1 MAKTQ
6 ILYFQEKT
14 PSKQRFLY
22 KSTTIAKNCG
32 IFVPMFENEIKEYES
47 VRLEFQQ
54 KIAEK
59 MGEKQWME
67 YNEILFSA
75 HSCAIEG
82 NSFTV
87 DDTRILREQGMAM
100 IPVGRSLL
108 ECTEMA
114 DHFRAFDYMVSHL
127 DHPFDET
134 LLKEVNRLVTEH
146 TLSYRTP
153 GAVAGEYTT
162 EDMAAGDTVFGD
174 HETLIARVPQLMS
187 STQRAID
194 NGQHPMIVA
203 AKWHGYYEY
212 LHPFRDGNGRTGRLL
227 SNFILLRAGHPL
239 LIVKLE
245 DRSEYISALKQIR
258 TEGSD
263 EFLIAF
269 FFKTAITRMKSE
281 LAQKR
286 KNTLPTM
293 FF

>member
-1 MAKTQ
+1 MFFCLLNRIFAAMFDKE
-6 ILYFQEKT
+6 IEK
-14 PSKQRFLY
+14 
-22 KSTTIAKNCG
+22 
-32 IFVPMFENEIKEYES
+32 YES
-47 VRLEFQQ
+47 VRLEYQQ
-54 KIAEK
+54 KIADK
-59 MGEKQWME
+59 MGRKQWME

-127 DHPFDET
+127 DHPFDEA

-146 TLSYRTP
+146 TLSYRAP

-174 HETLIARVPQLMS
+174 HETLIARVPQLMA
-187 STQRAID
+187 STRKAID
-194 NGQHPMIVA
+194 DGQHPLVVA

-227 SNFILLRAGHPL
+227 SNFILLRADHPL
-239 LIVKLE
+239 LIVRLE

-258 TEGSD
+258 TEGTD
-263 EFLIAF
+263 EYLVAF
-269 FFKTAITRMKSE
+269 FFKTAVSRMQGE
-281 LAQKR
+281 LAQKL
-286 KNTLPTM
+286 KNTLPTI

>member
-1 MAKTQ
+1 MFDKE
-6 ILYFQEKT
+6 IEK
-14 PSKQRFLY
+14 
-22 KSTTIAKNCG
+22 
-32 IFVPMFENEIKEYES
+32 YES
-47 VRLEFQQ
+47 VRLEYQQ
-54 KIAEK
+54 KIADK
-59 MGEKQWME
+59 MGRKLWME

-127 DHPFDET
+127 DHPFDEA

-146 TLSYRTP
+146 TLSYRAP

-174 HETLIARVPQLMS
+174 HETLIARVPQLMA
-187 STQRAID
+187 STRKAID
-194 NGQHPMIVA
+194 DGQHPLVVA

-227 SNFILLRAGHPL
+227 SNFILLRADHPL
-239 LIVKLE
+239 LIVRLE

-258 TEGSD
+258 TEGTD
-263 EFLIAF
+263 EHLVAF
-269 FFKTAITRMKSE
+269 FFKTAVSRMQGE
-281 LAQKR
+281 LAQKL
-286 KNTLPTM
+286 KNTLPTI

>member
-1 MAKTQ
+1 
-6 ILYFQEKT
+6 
-14 PSKQRFLY
+14 
-22 KSTTIAKNCG
+22 
-32 IFVPMFENEIKEYES
+32 MFEKEIEEYE
-47 VRLEFQQ
+47 RIRADYQEN
-54 KIAEK
+54 IADRMSRE
-59 MGEKQWME
+59 QWME

-108 ECTEMA
+108 ECNEMA
-114 DHFRAFDYMVSHL
+114 DHFRAFDYMAGQL
-127 DHPFDET
+127 DHPFDEA

-146 TLSYRTP
+146 TLAYRAP
-153 GAVAGEYTT
+153 GSIAGEYTT

-174 HETLIARVPQLMS
+174 HETLIARVPSLMM
-187 STQRAID
+187 STEKAIGD
-194 NGQHPMIVA
+194 GLHSLIVA

-227 SNFILLRAGHPL
+227 SNFILLRADHPL
-239 LIVKLE
+239 LIIELK

-263 EFLIAF
+263 EYLIAF
-269 FFKTAITRMKSE
+269 FFKTAIGRMKDE
-281 LAQKR
+281 LSQKR
-286 KNTLPTM
+286 KNSLPMM

>member
-1 MAKTQ
+1 
-6 ILYFQEKT
+6 
-14 PSKQRFLY
+14 
-22 KSTTIAKNCG
+22 
-32 IFVPMFENEIKEYES
+32 MFEKEIEEYEHI
-47 VRLEFQQ
+47 RLDYQQ
-54 KIAEK
+54 QIADR
-59 MGEKQWME
+59 MGSQQWME

-127 DHPFDET
+127 DSPFDET

-146 TLSYRTP
+146 TLGYRAP

-162 EDMAAGDTVFGD
+162 EDMAAGDTIFGD
-174 HETLIARVPQLMS
+174 HETLIARVPDLML
-187 STQRAID
+187 STQRALAD
-194 NGQHPMIVA
+194 GQHPMVVA

-227 SNFILLRAGHPL
+227 SNFILLREGYPL
-239 LIVKLE
+239 LIIELK
-245 DRSEYISALKQIR
+245 DRAAYIAALKQIR
-258 TEGSD
+258 EEGSD

-269 FFKTAITRMKSE
+269 FLKTAISRMKEE

-286 KNTLPTM
+286 KNTLPLV

>member
-1 MAKTQ
+1 
-6 ILYFQEKT
+6 
-14 PSKQRFLY
+14 
-22 KSTTIAKNCG
+22 
-32 IFVPMFENEIKEYES
+32 MFEKEIEEYER
-47 VRLEFQQ
+47 VRANYQEN
-54 KIAEK
+54 IADRMSRE
-59 MGEKQWME
+59 QWME

-114 DHFRAFDYMVSHL
+114 DHFRAFDYMVSQL
-127 DHPFDET
+127 EHPFDET

-146 TLSYRTP
+146 TLAYRAP
-153 GAVAGEYTT
+153 GSIAGEYTT

-174 HETLIARVPQLMS
+174 HETLIARVPSLMM
-187 STQRAID
+187 STEKAIGD
-194 NGQHPMIVA
+194 GLHPLIVA

-239 LIVKLE
+239 LIIELK

-263 EFLIAF
+263 EYLIEF
-269 FFKTAITRMKSE
+269 FFKTAIGRMKNE
-281 LAQKR
+281 LSQKR
-286 KNTLPTM
+286 KNSLPMM